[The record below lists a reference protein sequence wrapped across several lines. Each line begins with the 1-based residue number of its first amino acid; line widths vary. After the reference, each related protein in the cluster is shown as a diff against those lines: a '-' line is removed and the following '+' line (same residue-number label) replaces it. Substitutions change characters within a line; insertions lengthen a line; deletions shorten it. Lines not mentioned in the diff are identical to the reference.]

1 MLIQFKNVL
10 VRRSGLTALS
20 GITLTLSERRIGV
33 IGPNGAG
40 KSTLARLVNGLVL
53 PTEGQVLVDGID
65 TRGDLAAIRRNVGFV
80 FQNPDNQI
88 VFPEV
93 AEDIAFGLKRREP
106 DSAARDRRVAQS
118 LESLGI
124 GELASRLVHTLS
136 GGERQLVA
144 LAGVLA
150 TRPGYLV
157 MDEPTTQL
165 DLRYRNRFASILQ
178 ALEPPALVAS
188 HDLELMRLM
197 DRVIVIEGGRV
208 AMDGNPDEAL
218 AWYRG
223 HCG

>member
-10 VRRSGLTALS
+10 VRRNGLTALS
-20 GITLTLSERRIGV
+20 GINLTLSEPRVGV

-53 PTEGQVLVDGID
+53 PTQGEVIVDGVP
-65 TRGDLAAIRRNVGFV
+65 TSGDLSAIRRKVGFV

-88 VFPEV
+88 VFPVV
-93 AEDIAFGLKRREP
+93 AEDIAFGLKHREP
-106 DSAARDRRVAQS
+106 DPVARERRVIQT
-118 LESLGI
+118 LEALGI
-124 GELASRLVHTLS
+124 GALAQRLVHTLS

-150 TRPGYLV
+150 TNPGYLI

-165 DLRYRNRFASILQ
+165 DLRYRNR
-178 ALEPPALVAS
+178 LVGIIRGLAPSVLMVS
-188 HDLELMRLM
+188 HDLELMRSM
-197 DRVIVIEGGRV
+197 DRVIVIDDGQV
-208 AMDGNPDEAL
+208 AMDGAPDAAL
-218 AWYRG
+218 DWYRT

>member
-10 VRRSGLTALS
+10 VQRNGLTALS
-20 GITLTLSERRIGV
+20 GINLTLSERRVGV

-53 PTEGQVLVDGID
+53 PTQGEVSVDGLL
-65 TRGDLAAIRRNVGFV
+65 TGGDLAAIRRKVGFV

-88 VFPEV
+88 VFPVV
-93 AEDIAFGLKRREP
+93 AEDIAFGLKHREP
-106 DSAARDRRVAQS
+106 DPVARGHRVSQA

-124 GELASRLVHTLS
+124 GMLAQRLVQTLS

-150 TRPGYLV
+150 TQPGYLV

-165 DLRYRNRFASILQ
+165 DLRYRNRLAGIIK
-178 ALEPPALVAS
+178 ALVPSVLIVS
-188 HDLELMRLM
+188 HDLDLMRSM
-197 DRVIVIEGGRV
+197 DRVIVIDDGRV
-208 AMDGNPDEAL
+208 AMDAVPDVAL
-218 AWYRG
+218 DWYRT